1 MARLDADPESSV
13 RERDKVSGFA
23 MKVAKLLLVVPVLL
37 FGVNASAEDEVSGT
51 VKIESTSIGVG
62 VGVEW
67 GGGVLTLN
75 DGSTHD
81 FKLEGLSVGDL
92 GMTKVEASG
101 DVYNLK
107 ALKDFEGE
115 YSSGEAAA
123 AAAVG
128 AGLTRLQNAATG
140 VYINLKSASEGV
152 ELILA
157 PGGAKITLE

>member
-1 MARLDADPESSV
+1 MP
-13 RERDKVSGFA
+13 GFA
-23 MKVAKLLLVVPVLL
+23 KNVAKLLLVVPVLL
-37 FGVNASAEDEVSGT
+37 FGVNASAADEASGS

-67 GGGVLTLN
+67 GGGVLTLK
-75 DGSTHD
+75 DGSTHG
-81 FKLEGLSVGDL
+81 FKIDGLSVGDL
-92 GMTKVEASG
+92 GVTKVEASG

-107 ALKDFEGE
+107 ALKDFEGQ

-123 AAAVG
+123 AAGVG

-140 VYINLKSASEGV
+140 VYMDLKSGSEGV

-157 PGGAKITLE
+157 PGGVKITLE